1 MGWPAAY
8 SFPKEGFVLLVPG
21 SLQRSGLRAGL
32 LASGSGRKAVPST
45 TVGFAGD
52 ALSGPD
58 MPSPTCWKT
67 DQWQMS
73 LTELADATRAAYA
86 TALSTFVRWAT
97 RAGLRG
103 PEDVDRVVIRR
114 YLAYMSTRRYARQSI
129 AQSAA
134 ALRRY
139 YAWLRKVGAV
149 AGDPT
154 AGLSVRAGPSRLP
167 RVLPLAEV
175 AALLDPPESPSHPR
189 SPSAGAWSEAIK
201 LRDDA
206 VLELLYGSG
215 LRVSELSGLS
225 EGDLDL
231 VGGWVTVWGKGG
243 KQRRVPMSAPSV
255 KAVRQ
260 WLSQGRLALLACAG
274 ADAHAGADAQVG
286 ASTDADAHVSGDA
299 GAHVRGDAGAG
310 AHVGARTDA
319 QVRTHVGAGS
329 RSGTDA
335 GGGPSGKS
343 EALFLN
349 RRGKRLTPRDVRRV
363 LDARSPTHT
372 HPHALRHSFAT
383 HMLDGGADLRVVQEL
398 LGHANLR
405 TTQVYTHVSK
415 ERLISVYDRS
425 HPRA

>member
-1 MGWPAAY
+1 MIEKLV
-8 SFPKEGFVLLVPG
+8 PKDRFVLFVPIV
-21 SLQRSGLRAGL
+21 SSSVALRPSGM
-32 LASGSGRKAVPST
+32 GRKAVPFP
-45 TVGFAGD
+45 TVGLAGD
-52 ALSGPD
+52 ALSGSD
-58 MPSPTCWKT
+58 LPSPSGWKA

-73 LTELADATRAAYA
+73 LTELADTTRAAY
-86 TALSTFVRWAT
+86 TNALSMFVTWAT

-103 PEDVDRVVIRR
+103 PEDVDRVVLRR
-114 YLAYMSTRRYARQSI
+114 YLAYMSIRRYARQSI

-139 YAWLRKVGAV
+139 FAWLRKVGAV

-175 AALLDPPESPSHPR
+175 ATLLDTPESPSRPP
-189 SPSAGAWSEAIK
+189 SPSAGAWSEAVK

-225 EGDLDL
+225 ERDFDLT
-231 VGGWVTVWGKGG
+231 GGWVTVWGKGG

-255 KAVRQ
+255 KALRR
-260 WLSQGRLALLACAG
+260 WLSEGRPALLAYARADADARSG
-274 ADAHAGADAQVG
+274 ADARPSA
-286 ASTDADAHVSGDA
+286 
-299 GAHVRGDAGAG
+299 
-310 AHVGARTDA
+310 
-319 QVRTHVGAGS
+319 
-329 RSGTDA
+329 DA
-335 GGGPSGKS
+335 GGGPVGKA

-363 LDARSPTHT
+363 LDGRSPTHT

-415 ERLISVYDRS
+415 ERLISVYDKS

>member
-255 KAVRQ
+255 KALRQ
-260 WLSQGRLALLACAG
+260 WLHEGRPALLAYTRSGAG
-274 ADAHAGADAQVG
+274 AVA
-286 ASTDADAHVSGDA
+286 
-299 GAHVRGDAGAG
+299 RAGAG
-310 AHVGARTDA
+310 AEGHAGAR
-319 QVRTHVGAGS
+319 VGAGT
-329 RSGTDA
+329 RSGADA
-335 GGGPSGKS
+335 GGGRAGTS

-363 LDARSPTHT
+363 VDRRSSTPT

-405 TTQVYTHVSK
+405 TTQV
-415 ERLISVYDRS
+415 
-425 HPRA
+425 

>member
-1 MGWPAAY
+1 
-8 SFPKEGFVLLVPG
+8 
-21 SLQRSGLRAGL
+21 
-32 LASGSGRKAVPST
+32 
-45 TVGFAGD
+45 
-52 ALSGPD
+52 
-58 MPSPTCWKT
+58 
-67 DQWQMS
+67 MS
-73 LTELADATRAAYA
+73 LTDLADTTQAAYA
-86 TALSTFVRWAT
+86 NALSTFVSWAT

-103 PEDVDRVVIRR
+103 PEDVDRVVLRR

-139 YAWLRKVGAV
+139 FAWLRKVGAV

-154 AGLSVRAGPSRLP
+154 AGLSVRAGSSRLP

-175 AALLDPPESPSHPR
+175 AALLNPPENPSSPP
-189 SPSAGAWSEAIK
+189 SPSAGAWSEAVK
-201 LRDDA
+201 ARDDA

-215 LRVSELSGLS
+215 LRVSELCGLS

-231 VGGWVTVWGKGG
+231 TGGWVTVWGKGG

-255 KAVRQ
+255 KALRQ
-260 WLSQGRLALLACAG
+260 WLHEGRPAFLAYTRAG
-274 ADAHAGADAQVG
+274 ADA
-286 ASTDADAHVSGDA
+286 
-299 GAHVRGDAGAG
+299 
-310 AHVGARTDA
+310 
-319 QVRTHVGAGS
+319 
-329 RSGTDA
+329 
-335 GGGPSGKS
+335 GGGRVGTG

-363 LDARSPTHT
+363 LDGRSPTHT

-415 ERLISVYDRS
+415 ERLISVYDKS